1 MEKEHNRLRVISE
14 RNNIV
19 EVFEYFYFS
28 YLEVKDYFFKV
39 WSQPISPSNVK
50 YNLKCSPSS
59 IKTPYSV
66 HAYFWIVKFKC
77 ASKQP
82 HIQPTTVTNFA

>member
-39 WSQPISPSNVK
+39 
-50 YNLKCSPSS
+50 
-59 IKTPYSV
+59 
-66 HAYFWIVKFKC
+66 
-77 ASKQP
+77 
-82 HIQPTTVTNFA
+82 